1 MRNGDSPSKSLISI
15 EDALSAT
22 PAEVAGWVEHLNPG
36 IALILRLLDF
46 DRVFRK
52 AEGVCLW
59 DSEGNEYLDFQSNYG
74 SLSLGHNHPRVL
86 ASINAVGAAPNFVQW
101 ISYAPLSA
109 ALAANLA
116 SVTPGDLSNSYLC
129 NSGAEA
135 TEAAL
140 KLARAATGRTHIIS
154 THNSFHGKTM
164 GALSVTGREAYRK
177 PLEPLLAGVTFVPF
191 GELDPLDEALRA
203 QPTAAFIVEP
213 IQGEG
218 GVIVPPEGYL
228 REAARLCRDHGALFI
243 LDEIQTG
250 LGRTGRLFACQW
262 ENVRPD
268 AMILGKA
275 LSGGFYPVSAFVA
288 DEAVMGVFKPGDHGS
303 TFGGNPLGAA
313 IGRAALRVLIEE
325 KLADRA
331 RELGDWFM
339 GELRKIESPAIR
351 EVRGK
356 GLLIG
361 VELTGPARPYCEAL
375 AERGILCK
383 ETHDL
388 VLRFAP
394 PLVVAKADLE
404 WALPHI
410 AEVLAMSF
418 EPEMAGAR

>member
-1 MRNGDSPSKSLISI
+1 MKTTQQYLDEVNRVSANNYKPLPVVLERGQGAWVWDVDGKKYL
-15 EDALSAT
+15 DCLSAYSALNQGHCH
-22 PAEVAGWVEHLNPG
+22 PAIVKAAKQQLDRITLTSRAFHNDQMGPF
-36 IALILRLLDF
+36 LRQICELTGF
-46 DRVFRK
+46 TK
-52 AEGVCLW
+52 
-59 DSEGNEYLDFQSNYG
+59 
-74 SLSLGHNHPRVL
+74 VL
-86 ASINAVGAAPNFVQW
+86 PM
-101 ISYAPLSA
+101 
-109 ALAANLA
+109 
-116 SVTPGDLSNSYLC
+116 

-135 TEAAL
+135 VETAIKAVRKWGYKVKGVSEGKAEIVACANNFHGRTTTIISFSTEAQYQD
-140 KLARAATGRTHIIS
+140 G
-154 THNSFHGKTM
+154 FG
-164 GALSVTGREAYRK
+164 
-177 PLEPLLAGVTFVPF
+177 PLTPGFRIVEYGNA
-191 GELDPLDEALRA
+191 EALEQA
-203 QPTAAFIVEP
+203 ITPNTVAFIVEP

-218 GVIVPPEGYL
+218 GVLMPPAGYL
-228 REAARLCRDHGALFI
+228 TKVREICTKHRVLFVA
-243 LDEIQTG
+243 DEIQTG
-250 LGRTGRLFACQW
+250 LGRTGKLFACQW